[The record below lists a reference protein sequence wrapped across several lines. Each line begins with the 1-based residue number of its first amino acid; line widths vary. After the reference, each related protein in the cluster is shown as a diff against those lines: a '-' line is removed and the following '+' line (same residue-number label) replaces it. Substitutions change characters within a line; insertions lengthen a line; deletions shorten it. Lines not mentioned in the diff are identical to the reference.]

1 MQNRMLTIFGAV
13 ITLLLIAILVIVA
26 GQSLTGAAQAQPAGV
41 TGARQVTVVG
51 RGEAQGTPDTA
62 YVQIGVETEA
72 DTTEEALEQN
82 NTQVAAMI
90 EKIKQLGVAEEDIQT
105 SNFSINTRYDNDG
118 RRVVGYQVSNIVSVT
133 IRNLEQIEEQTG
145 TLLDQVVQVGANRVY
160 GINFGVDD
168 PSELLAQAR
177 DKAVADARTRAEQL
191 AQASGASVG
200 RVLVI
205 TENVGSQSPI
215 PMPMRSEIAEEDAAA
230 VPIQTGQQTVST
242 RVQVT
247 FELQ

>member
-13 ITLLLIAILVIVA
+13 ITLLLITILVIVA

-51 RGEAQGTPDTA
+51 RGEAQGTPDTG

-72 DTTEEALEQN
+72 NTTEEALEQN
-82 NTQVAAMI
+82 NAQVAAII
-90 EKIKQLGVAEEDIQT
+90 ERIKQLGVAEEDIQT

-118 RRVVGYQVSNIVSVT
+118 RRVVGYQVSNIISVT
-133 IRNLEQIEEQTG
+133 IRNLEQTG

-177 DKAVADARTRAEQL
+177 DKAVADARAKAEQL

-215 PMPMRSEIAEEDAAA
+215 PMPMRSGIAEEDAAA
-230 VPIQTGQQTVST
+230 VPIQTGRQTVST
-242 RVQVT
+242 QVQVT

>member
-51 RGEAQGTPDTA
+51 RGEAKGTPDTG

-72 DTTEEALEQN
+72 NTTEEALEQN
-82 NTQVAAMI
+82 NAQVAAII

-133 IRNLEQIEEQTG
+133 IRNLEQTG

-177 DKAVADARTRAEQL
+177 DKAVADARAKAEQL
-191 AQASGASVG
+191 AQASSASVG
-200 RVLVI
+200 QVLVI

-242 RVQVT
+242 QVQVT

>member
-51 RGEAQGTPDTA
+51 RGEAKGTPDTG

-72 DTTEEALEQN
+72 NTTEEALEQN
-82 NTQVAAMI
+82 NAQVAAII

-133 IRNLEQIEEQTG
+133 IRNLEQTG

-177 DKAVADARTRAEQL
+177 DKAVADARSKAEQL
-191 AQASGASVG
+191 AQASSASVG
-200 RVLVI
+200 QVLVI

-230 VPIQTGQQTVST
+230 VPIQTGRQTVST
-242 RVQVT
+242 QVQVT

>member
-51 RGEAQGTPDTA
+51 RGEAKGTPDTG

-72 DTTEEALEQN
+72 NTTEEALEQN
-82 NTQVAAMI
+82 NAQVAAII

-133 IRNLEQIEEQTG
+133 IRNLEQTG
-145 TLLDQVVQVGANRVY
+145 TLLDQVVQIGANRVY

-177 DKAVADARTRAEQL
+177 DKAVADARDKAEQL

-215 PMPMRSEIAEEDAAA
+215 PMPMRSEIAEQDAAA
-230 VPIQTGQQTVST
+230 VPIQTGRQTVST
-242 RVQVT
+242 QVQVT

>member
-1 MQNRMLTIFGAV
+1 MLTIFGAV

-51 RGEAQGTPDTA
+51 RGEAKGTPDTG

-72 DTTEEALEQN
+72 NTTEEALEQN
-82 NTQVAAMI
+82 NAQVAAII

-133 IRNLEQIEEQTG
+133 IRNLEQTG

-177 DKAVADARTRAEQL
+177 DKAVADARSKAEQL
-191 AQASGASVG
+191 AQASSASVG
-200 RVLVI
+200 QVLVI

-230 VPIQTGQQTVST
+230 VPIQTGRQTVST
-242 RVQVT
+242 QVQVT